1 MADIAASASAPV
13 PVPADMG
20 SSLETLREALCSLH
34 PDLCPL
40 FSTEFSDG
48 TLMVSRALLHD
59 SAAKLKE
66 LGFERFGMVTAVDNG
81 DDFELVYRL
90 QSSRFGVGMFLKTE
104 VPRDEP
110 AIPTLTDLWPAAD
123 WQERE
128 VYDLMGIEF
137 VGHPDLRRI
146 LLPDD
151 WEGHP
156 LRKDYHDDFVIPRPD
171 YI

>member
-1 MADIAASASAPV
+1 MNEYISAVHYADENV
-13 PVPADMG
+13 
-20 SSLETLREALCSLH
+20 SSLEILREKLRAASPGLYPFFSIEFADGVLVVAPSNLH
-34 PDLCPL
+34 
-40 FSTEFSDG
+40 T
-48 TLMVSRALLHD
+48 
-59 SAAKLKE
+59 AAAELKE
-66 LGFERFGMVTAVDNG
+66 LGFQRFGMVTAVDRG

-90 QSSRFGVGMFLKTE
+90 QSDRFRVGMFLKTK

-110 AIPTLTDLWPAAD
+110 VIETVTDLWPAAD

-137 VGHPDLRRI
+137 RGHPDLRRI

-156 LRKDYHDDFVIPRPD
+156 LRKDYHDDSVIPRPD